1 MFPGMDGWR
10 IRDDLLDD
18 LLDADAGADAD
29 DRCYDDDGDGV
40 HCRVRV
46 PGDGN
51 SNLCVLPTFWAVS
64 VCCQYLRCW
73 KSINQQILRE

>member
-10 IRDDLLDD
+10 IRDDLLDDSLDD

-40 HCRVRV
+40 HCRVHVRV

-51 SNLCVLPTFWAVS
+51 SNLCVLPTFWAVN
-64 VCCQYLRCW
+64 VCCQ
-73 KSINQQILRE
+73 I

>member
-10 IRDDLLDD
+10 IRDDLL
-18 LLDADAGADAD
+18 GAD

-40 HCRVRV
+40 HCRVHV

-51 SNLCVLPTFWAVS
+51 SNLCVLPTFWAVN
-64 VCCQYLRCW
+64 VCCQYLKCW
-73 KSINQQILRE
+73 KSINQQINITGVRRSWR